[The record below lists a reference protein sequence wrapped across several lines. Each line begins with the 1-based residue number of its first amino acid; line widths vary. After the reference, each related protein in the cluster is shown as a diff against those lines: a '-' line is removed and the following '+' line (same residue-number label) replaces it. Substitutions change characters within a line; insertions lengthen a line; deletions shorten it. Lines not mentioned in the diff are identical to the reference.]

1 MATNPRV
8 KQRVRKLV
16 KRLGLKPVIVLP
28 QMKRF
33 SSFFLPIG
41 PFHFIHITKQ
51 PRYGNDVTHEV
62 AHHHLE
68 THLGGKIPRKEF
80 ADVFGDFDKTYFGR
94 WYFDPNWEELFKPNA
109 AFISVY
115 AQVHPAED
123 YCETFVAA
131 LRELDSGTE
140 YDYGNPLLNKKVRA
154 VKRWIKKTLA

>member
-8 KQRVRKLV
+8 KQRVKKLV

-28 QMKRF
+28 QLKRF
-33 SSFFLPIG
+33 GSFFLPFG
-41 PFHFIHITKQ
+41 PIKFIHIAST

-68 THLGGKIPRKEF
+68 THLGKAIPKKTFIRL
-80 ADVFGDFDKTYFGR
+80 FGDFDKTYFGR
-94 WYFDPNWEELFKPNA
+94 WYFDPNWESLFTPKRE
-109 AFISVY
+109 FVSLY

-131 LRELDSGTE
+131 LRELELGRE
-140 YDYGNPLLNKKVRA
+140 LDYGHPLLNKKVRA
-154 VKRWIKKTLA
+154 VKRWIQKTLP